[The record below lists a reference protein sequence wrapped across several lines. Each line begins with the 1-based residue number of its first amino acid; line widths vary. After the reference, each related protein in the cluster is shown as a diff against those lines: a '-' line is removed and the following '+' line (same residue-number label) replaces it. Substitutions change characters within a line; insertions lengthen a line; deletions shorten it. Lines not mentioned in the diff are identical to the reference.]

1 MRHYEIVFLV
11 HPDQSEQVP
20 AMIERYKTLVT
31 GKNGHVHRVE
41 DWGRRQLAYQ
51 IQKIAK
57 AHYVCLNIEI
67 DQETLD
73 VLGAGDFLSR
83 VYTQQGQSLPVGL
96 FIGYF
101 PTQRTGVTIHSPKHC
116 LPGAGW
122 VFESSQTVDLADADG
137 KQHRV
142 GEYIIANGENRQFV
156 IYWYQAHGRS
166 VANEYA
172 AKVYMVADA
181 MRMNRTDGALVRVIT
196 PIDANEGTAGARA
209 RAEAFTAQLAPMLP
223 RFIPD

>member
-1 MRHYEIVFLV
+1 MKSGRYWTVALLLV
-11 HPDQSEQVP
+11 ITMLLLQSRGNSDVIP
-20 AMIERYKTLVT
+20 ASEPLSQFPRAIEGWQGSDVS
-31 GKNGHVHRVE
+31 
-41 DWGRRQLAYQ
+41 
-51 IQKIAK
+51 
-57 AHYVCLNIEI
+57 I

-83 VYTQQGQSLPVGL
+83 FYSHPGQTLPIGL

-101 PTQRTGVTIHSPKHC
+101 PTQRTGVTIHSPKNC

-122 VFESSQTVDLADADG
+122 TFESSQYVDLRDANG
-137 KQHRV
+137 KPHRV
-142 GEYIIANGENRQFV
+142 GEYIISDGKDRQFV

-166 VANEYA
+166 VANEYL
-172 AKVYMVADA
+172 AKMYLVSDA
-181 MRMNRTDGALVRVIT
+181 MRLNRTDGALVRVIT
-196 PIDANEGTAGARA
+196 PIGAKEGTAQAKV

>member
-1 MRHYEIVFLV
+1 MKGPRFWMVVLLLAGTVLV
-11 HPDQSEQVP
+11 LYARGNADLIPASEPLSQIP
-20 AMIERYKTLVT
+20 HMIAGWT
-31 GKNGHVHRVE
+31 GTDVS
-41 DWGRRQLAYQ
+41 
-51 IQKIAK
+51 
-57 AHYVCLNIEI
+57 I

-83 VYTQQGQSLPVGL
+83 TYTREGLRMPVGL

-122 VFESSQTVDLADADG
+122 AFESSQYVELKDATG
-137 KQHRV
+137 KPHQV
-142 GEYIIANGENRQFV
+142 GEYIIGNGETRQFV

-166 VANEYA
+166 IANEFS
-172 AKVYMVADA
+172 AKVYLVADA
-181 MRMNRTDGALVRVIT
+181 MRLNRTDGALVRVIT
-196 PIDANEGTAGARA
+196 PIDAGESTSTARA